1 MTDGVPPLGS
11 LLGGRY
17 RLVRLLGAGGMG
29 VVFEA
34 DDETMARK
42 VAVKVLR
49 AQLLTS
55 GPFVERLR
63 REARAIASLRHP
75 NVVEVYN
82 LDVTPDLAF
91 LAMELLQGEPL
102 GAVLKNGPALPATE
116 IAELG
121 CSILEAL
128 ATAHEAGLVHRD
140 VKPDNVFL
148 ADVHGKRTVKLLDF
162 GLVKS
167 EGDTAAL
174 TATGT
179 VLGTWQYMAPEQ
191 AHGLPVDGRAD
202 VYSTAACLY
211 YALTGKRP
219 YQAADMEASMF
230 ALSEV
235 PAPALAERRP
245 DVDPALCAVIE
256 RGLDK
261 TVARRPTA
269 RELLTELRPF
279 AGAEGAARALAQRG
293 GGSETRVA
301 VAAPS
306 MLEAC
311 EPSTERT
318 FAPVASGDTLTAVD
332 VPVSLVATEPL
343 VKPVAEIAA
352 VAPAALVTKL
362 SSAAP
367 AAPVAPPAV
376 AAPAAEIRAPRT
388 VPLPPALLAAPRDAG
403 AIAASPN
410 RRLAILVVVA
420 LVLFAVGVL
429 VGRTFLFR

>member
-1 MTDGVPPLGS
+1 MTTDGVPPLGS

-17 RLVRLLGAGGMG
+17 RLVRMLGAGGMG

-34 DDETMARK
+34 DDETMERK

-49 AQLLTS
+49 AQLLSS

-91 LAMELLQGEPL
+91 LAMEMLRGEPL
-102 GAVLKNGPALPATE
+102 GAALKNGPPMPVKE
-116 IAELG
+116 IAEIG
-121 CSILEAL
+121 CAMLEAL

-148 ADVHGKRTVKLLDF
+148 ADVHGVRTVKLLDF

-167 EGDTAAL
+167 EVDSSVL

-191 AHGLPVDGRAD
+191 AHGLVVDGRAD

-211 YALTGKRP
+211 YALVGKRP

-235 PAPALAERRP
+235 PAPSLAGLRP
-245 DVDPALCAVIE
+245 DVDTAFCRVIE

-261 TVARRPTA
+261 KVAQRPTA
-269 RELLTELRPF
+269 RELLEELRPF
-279 AGAEGAARALAQRG
+279 AGAHVGAPPRPEVPRVA
-293 GGSETRVA
+293 GGSETRIA
-301 VAAPS
+301 AAAPS

-318 FAPVASGDTLTAVD
+318 FAQPAPDTVTAVD
-332 VPVSLVATEPL
+332 VALAQGGGGTEPL
-343 VKPVAEIAA
+343 GKA
-352 VAPAALVTKL
+352 VVESTLPAISPITKAVPL
-362 SSAAP
+362 
-367 AAPVAPPAV
+367 APPGLD
-376 AAPAAEIRAPRT
+376 PGEIRAPRT
-388 VPLPPALLAAPRDAG
+388 VPLPPAVLAPTRRAEPA
-403 AIAASPN
+403 AASAN
-410 RRLAILVVVA
+410 KRLATLVVVA
-420 LVLFAVGVL
+420 LVLFVVGVL
-429 VGRTFLFR
+429 VGRTFLFH